1 METEEEKKSTDGTGK
16 RRRFARGTLPK
27 INVITD
33 IIPFSQGEKDGALT
47 IYRARKSAQGNGER
61 VKLLGNNDI
70 QFHYMHYSFL

>member
-47 IYRARKSAQGNGER
+47 I
-61 VKLLGNNDI
+61 
-70 QFHYMHYSFL
+70 

>member
-47 IYRARKSAQGNGER
+47 IYLASSEVSGRER
-61 VKLLGNNDI
+61 RTSKTLG
-70 QFHYMHYSFL
+70 